1 VLAAAALVVTL
12 VVVLVIQARRGPS
25 PANGARGARP
35 SRVAGF
41 DQIAFSVRAADGKAS
56 RHCALL
62 ALTAAQQNQGLMNRQ
77 DLAGYD
83 GMLFEFSQPTT
94 VPFYMKDT
102 VINLSI
108 AWFDAAGRYVSATD
122 MPPCGSAAVCPL
134 FYSAAPYTVAIEVAQ
149 GQLARIGVTPGST
162 LSIGGSC

>member
-1 VLAAAALVVTL
+1 MVVALVA
-12 VVVLVIQARRGPS
+12 VLVIQARRGTPRS
-25 PANGARGARP
+25 SGGTGGARP

-41 DQIAFSVRAADGKAS
+41 DQIGFSVRAGDGKLS

-62 ALTAAQQNQGLMNRQ
+62 ALTTAQQDQGLMNRQ

-83 GMLFEFSQPTT
+83 GMLFEFAQPTT

-102 VINLSI
+102 LINLSI

-134 FYSAAPYTVAIEVAQ
+134 FYSAAPYTVALEVAQ
-149 GQLARIGVTPGST
+149 GQLGRVGVSPGST

>member
-1 VLAAAALVVTL
+1 MVALAA
-12 VVVLVIQARRGPS
+12 VLVIQLGRRTSRSTAGS
-25 PANGARGARP
+25 GSGARP

-41 DQIAFSVRAADGKAS
+41 DQIGFSVRAADGKTS

-62 ALTAAQQNQGLMNRQ
+62 ALSTAQQNQGLMNRQ

-102 VINLSI
+102 LINLSI
-108 AWFDAAGRYVSATD
+108 AWFNAAGHFVSATD
-122 MPPCGSAAVCPL
+122 MPPCGSAADCPL
-134 FYSAAPYTVAIEVAQ
+134 YFSDAPYTVALEVAQ
-149 GQLARIGVTPGST
+149 GQLGRVGVSPGST